1 LCGIAGFTHR
11 NGCSEPE
18 RIRKATTTLVHR
30 GPDQMGIF
38 RSHSVSLGATRL
50 KIIDPQSGD
59 QALTTT
65 DRDVT
70 IGRCIFD
77 STRLSRL
84 IFRQACRQEGEPYMN
99 RKAWKSVLCMGVLAL
114 SLLSSNQLRAQ
125 VGSAI
130 LSGTVTDPSGK
141 AVADAAISV
150 KNVVTGRSMET
161 QTDSDGLYKVL
172 NLVPGDYE
180 VSVSSQGF
188 STNVAKVTITQGAKQ
203 TMNLTLGAVLSL
215 GDLGFS
221 PTQTQGNA
229 QDQARLD
236 KRSHMLK
243 IHQRLGLIDT
253 APLLATIIL
262 GTGAGGKSTSSTD
275 RFAHL
280 ALGSV
285 TGDLYFISA
294 YYAIRAPKIPG
305 TETRGPIRLH
315 KALAWI
321 HGPGMILTPIL
332 GAIAFDQKSKGER
345 VHGIASAHGAVA
357 IVTAAAYGASI
368 LSVSVKW

>member
-1 LCGIAGFTHR
+1 MNSKTAKLVPKVGI
-11 NGCSEPE
+11 
-18 RIRKATTTLVHR
+18 LV
-30 GPDQMGIF
+30 F
-38 RSHSVSLGATRL
+38 
-50 KIIDPQSGD
+50 
-59 QALTTT
+59 
-65 DRDVT
+65 
-70 IGRCIFD
+70 
-77 STRLSRL
+77 
-84 IFRQACRQEGEPYMN
+84 
-99 RKAWKSVLCMGVLAL
+99 
-114 SLLSSNQLRAQ
+114 SLLLAVPLWAQ
-125 VGSAI
+125 VASAI

-141 AVADAAISV
+141 VLTDAKVSV
-150 KNVVTGRSMET
+150 KNTVTGQSTET
-161 QTDSDGLYKVL
+161 RTDSAGLYNVL

-180 VSVSSQGF
+180 VSVSAEGF
-188 STNVAKVTITQGAKQ
+188 PTNVAKVTITQGAKQ
-203 TMNLTLGAVLSL
+203 TMNLTLGGVLSL

-221 PTQTQGNA
+221 SAQTQGNA

-253 APLLATIIL
+253 APLLATVFL

-275 RFAHL
+275 RYAHL

-285 TGDLYFISA
+285 TGDLYFMSA

-321 HGPGMILTPIL
+321 HFPGMILTPIL
-332 GAIAFDQKSKGER
+332 GTMAFDQKSNGEK

-357 IVTAAAYGASI
+357 IITAAAYGASI
-368 LSVSVKW
+368 LSVSIKW